1 MHYRCILKAE
11 SPTSWTFFRELRV
24 SVMTCCRFLRSDSDP
39 RLLETAQHE
48 KQTGEQDGGRRNEED
63 PDGHH
68 HGPAG
73 SAGGENEQDSGFHR
87 EQTERMKPQS
97 RSVTP
102 WRHQALQNL
111 IETPCASTISLYL
124 KL

>member
-1 MHYRCILKAE
+1 MHSESQKPNILD
-11 SPTSWTFFRELRV
+11 FFCELRV
-24 SVMTCCRFLRSDSDP
+24 SVMTCYRFLHSDSDP
-39 RLLETAQHE
+39 CLLETAQHE

-63 PDGHH
+63 TDGHH
-68 HGPAG
+68 HGPTG

-97 RSVTP
+97 WSVTP
-102 WRHQALQNL
+102 WRHQALPNL

>member
-1 MHYRCILKAE
+1 
-11 SPTSWTFFRELRV
+11 
-24 SVMTCCRFLRSDSDP
+24 MTCHRFLHSDSDP

-48 KQTGEQDGGRRNEED
+48 EQTGEQDGGRRNEED

-97 RSVTP
+97 WSVT
-102 WRHQALQNL
+102 HTM
-111 IETPCASTISLYL
+111 ETPGVTKSHRNSLCVNTIPLFKALMLAPLFFFTLSFNMFYL
-124 KL
+124 TLSKV